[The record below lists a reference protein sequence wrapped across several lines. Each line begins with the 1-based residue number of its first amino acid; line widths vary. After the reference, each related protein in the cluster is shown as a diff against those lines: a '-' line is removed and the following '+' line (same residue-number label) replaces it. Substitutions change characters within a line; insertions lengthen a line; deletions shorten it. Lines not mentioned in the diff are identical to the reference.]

1 MSFRLFTSFNIAACA
16 FSIAAAAPFSVKN
29 GVFDQNATD
38 LGLSRAPGS
47 QTITVFTPTASS
59 DHYGNGVVMVGFKG
73 KLYCQWQ
80 SSAVDEDAADTWVA
94 YSIGTISKKADGS
107 QIEEWSAPR
116 ELAPTMQNGIRTSGG
131 WNVYNDTLIAF
142 INVWPADMSPKGGFA
157 YYRESADG
165 ITWGELKPVLMKDGS
180 PMAAIIEQDPHEY
193 DGRLYNAAHFQPG
206 LFANPIY
213 TDDLSGRTGWVK
225 AKYTNMEHSGTN
237 SREMEPSLFKNSDGE
252 IVMTFRDQNSTYYRL
267 ASVSRDRGAT
277 WSTTELTNMPDSR
290 AKQSA
295 GNLPDGSVYLV
306 SNPVNNKTRIPLSIT
321 LSNDGKIFD
330 RAYNLRTQGE
340 LPDRVYEGQYK
351 SIGYHYPKT
360 MCYGD
365 YLYVSYST
373 NKELVEYTR
382 IPLAEICDYKPAA
395 LPSDS
400 SSATQDTSTTQ
411 PADSANTDT
420 SAANNATAILNKQPA
435 PPRLNSHKVFDA
447 MGRLLYT
454 KGYDDIRNV
463 ENRKIRKFWK

>member
-1 MSFRLFTSFNIAACA
+1 MSFRLFTSFSIATCA

-29 GVFDQNATD
+29 GVFDQNASD

-47 QTITVFTPTASS
+47 QTITVFTPTANS
-59 DHYGNGVVMVGFKG
+59 DHYGNGVVMTGFKG

-94 YSIGTISKKADGS
+94 YSIGTIEKSTDGT
-107 QIEEWSAPR
+107 QTETWSVPK
-116 ELAPTMQNGIRTSGG
+116 ELAPSMQNGIRTSGG

-142 INVWPADMSPKGGFA
+142 INVWPDSMNPRGGFT

-165 ITWGELKPVLMKDGS
+165 ITWGELKPVLMKDGKQ
-180 PMAAIIEQDPHEY
+180 MAAIIEQDPHEY

-206 LFANPIY
+206 LLANPIY

-252 IVMTFRDQNSTYYRL
+252 IVMTFRDQNSTYDRL

-321 LSNDGKIFD
+321 LSSDGKVFD
-330 RAYNLRTQGE
+330 RAYNLRTQSE

-360 MCYGD
+360 MRYGD

-382 IPLAEICDYKPAA
+382 IPLTEICDYTPTPEA
-395 LPSDS
+395 SDS
-400 SSATQDTSTTQ
+400 SSADTSATTQAADSSATQ
-411 PADSANTDT
+411 PADTTNNQTDAIFVQKKVVKGTPANRG
-420 SAANNATAILNKQPA
+420 N
-435 PPRLNSHKVFDA
+435 HYDA
-447 MGRLLYT
+447 QGRLH
-454 KGYDDIRNV
+454 
-463 ENRKIRKFWK
+463 RKRPKFGKYFVK

>member
-1 MSFRLFTSFNIAACA
+1 MNFRLLASFHIATCA
-16 FSIAAAAPFSVKN
+16 FSIATAAPFSVKE

-47 QTITVFTPTASS
+47 QAVTVFTPTASS
-59 DHYGNGVVMVGFKG
+59 DHYGNGVVMIGFKG

-94 YSIGTISKKADGS
+94 YSIGTINKFANGS
-107 QIEEWSAPR
+107 QIETWSEPK
-116 ELAPTMQNGIRTSGG
+116 ELAPTKSNGYRTSGG

-142 INVWPADMSPKGGFA
+142 INVWPADISPKGGYA

-165 ITWGELKPVLMKDGS
+165 TTWGELKPVLMKDGKQ
-180 PMAAIIEQDPHEY
+180 MAAIIEQDPHEY

-206 LFANPIY
+206 LLANPIY

-237 SREMEPSLFKNSDGE
+237 SREMEPSLFQNSDGE

-267 ASVSRDRGAT
+267 ASVSKDRGAT
-277 WSTTELTNMPDSR
+277 WSTAELTNMPDSR

-295 GNLPDGSVYLV
+295 GNLPDGSIYLV
-306 SNPVNNKTRIPLSIT
+306 SNPVTNKTRIPLSIT

-360 MCYGD
+360 MRYGD

-382 IPLAEICDYKPAA
+382 IPLAEICDYEPA
-395 LPSDS
+395 
-400 SSATQDTSTTQ
+400 TDTIVTQ
-411 PADSANTDT
+411 PADSVGTALAEKDSTNDLTD
-420 SAANNATAILNKQPA
+420 AIFLQKKTIKNISTNKP
-435 PPRLNSHKVFDA
+435 
-447 MGRLLYT
+447 LYDT
-454 KGYDDIRNV
+454 KGRIHSKRASFGKYF
-463 ENRKIRKFWK
+463 KK

>member
-1 MSFRLFTSFNIAACA
+1 MNFRLLASFHIATCA
-16 FSIAAAAPFSVKN
+16 FSIATAAPFSVKE
-29 GVFDQNATD
+29 GVFNQDATD

-59 DHYGNGVVMVGFKG
+59 DHYGNGVVMIGFKG

-94 YSIGTISKKADGS
+94 YSIGTVDKFANGS
-107 QIEEWSAPR
+107 QIETWSTPR

-131 WNVYNDTLIAF
+131 WNVFNDTLIAF
-142 INVWPADMSPKGGFA
+142 INVWPDSMNPRGGFA

-165 ITWGELKPVLMKDGS
+165 ITWGELKPVLMKDGKH
-180 PMAAIIEQDPHEY
+180 MAAIIEQDPHEY

-206 LFANPIY
+206 LLANPIY

-225 AKYTNMEHSGTN
+225 AKYMNMEHSGTN
-237 SREMEPSLFKNSDGE
+237 SREMEPSLFQNSDGE

-267 ASVSRDRGAT
+267 ASVSKDRGAT

-306 SNPVNNKTRIPLSIT
+306 GNPVTNKTRIPLSIT
-321 LSNDGKIFD
+321 LSNDGKVFD
-330 RAYNLRTQGE
+330 RAYNLRTQSE

-360 MCYGD
+360 MRYSD

-382 IPLAEICDYKPAA
+382 IPLTEICDYEPATETPDSSDTDTA
-395 LPSDS
+395 TTQAADSSATIPADS
-400 SSATQDTSTTQ
+400 SSAQQTDATFVQKQTIRNL
-411 PADSANTDT
+411 PANTGRFYDVQGRIHRKK
-420 SAANNATAILNKQPA
+420 ATI
-435 PPRLNSHKVFDA
+435 
-447 MGRLLYT
+447 GELLY
-454 KGYDDIRNV
+454 K
-463 ENRKIRKFWK
+463 K

>member
-1 MSFRLFTSFNIAACA
+1 MSFRLFTSFSIATCA

-29 GVFDQNATD
+29 GVFDQNASD

-47 QTITVFTPTASS
+47 QTITVFTPTANS
-59 DHYGNGVVMVGFKG
+59 DHYGNGVVMTGFKG

-94 YSIGTISKKADGS
+94 YSIGTIEKSTDGS
-107 QIEEWSAPR
+107 QTEKWSTPK

-142 INVWPADMSPKGGFA
+142 INVWPADMSPKGGYA

-306 SNPVNNKTRIPLSIT
+306 GNPVTNKTRIPLSIT
-321 LSNDGKIFD
+321 LSSDGKVFD
-330 RAYNLRTQGE
+330 RAYNLRTQSE

-360 MCYGD
+360 MRYGD

-382 IPLAEICDYKPAA
+382 IPLAEICDYTPTPEA
-395 LPSDS
+395 SDS
-400 SSATQDTSTTQ
+400 SSADTSATQ
-411 PADSANTDT
+411 PADSATTDS
-420 SAANNATAILNKQPA
+420 SAANNATAFLNKQPA

-454 KGYDDIRNV
+454 KGYDDIRNT

>member
-1 MSFRLFTSFNIAACA
+1 MKNQFIFSFGIAMCA
-16 FSIAAAAPFSVKN
+16 LSVAEAAPFSVKN
-29 GVFDQNATD
+29 GLFDQNATD
-38 LGLSRAPGS
+38 LGLSRALGS
-47 QTITVFTPTASS
+47 QTVTVFTPTANS
-59 DHYGNGVVMVGFKG
+59 DHYGNGVVMTGFKG

-142 INVWPADMSPKGGFA
+142 INVWPADMSPKGGYA

-165 ITWGELKPVLMKDGS
+165 ITWGELKPVLMKDGKQ
-180 PMAAIIEQDPHEY
+180 MAAIIEQDSHEY

-206 LFANPIY
+206 LLANPIY

-237 SREMEPSLFKNSDGE
+237 SREMEPSLFQNSDGE

-267 ASVSRDRGAT
+267 ASVSKDKGAT
-277 WSTTELTNMPDSR
+277 WSNTELTNMPDSR

-306 SNPVNNKTRIPLSIT
+306 SNPVTNKTRIPLSIT
-321 LSNDGKIFD
+321 LSSDGKVFD
-330 RAYNLRTQGE
+330 HAYNLRTQGE

-360 MCYGD
+360 MRYGD

-382 IPLAEICDYKPAA
+382 IPLAEICDYMPAA
-395 LPSDS
+395 EMPDS
-400 SSATQDTSTTQ
+400 SDTGSTTTEL
-411 PADSANTDT
+411 PADSATTDS
-420 SAANNATAILNKQPA
+420 SAANNATAFLNKQPA
-435 PPRLNSHKVFDA
+435 PPRLSSHKVFDA

-454 KGYDDIRNV
+454 KVSDGIRNI

>member
-1 MSFRLFTSFNIAACA
+1 MKFYRVLVFLPISASL
-16 FSIAAAAPFSVKN
+16 AAPFSVTSGLFN
-29 GVFDQNATD
+29 QDATD

-59 DHYGNGVVMVGFKG
+59 DHYGNGVVMIGFKG

-94 YSIGTISKKADGS
+94 YSIGTINKFANGS
-107 QIEEWSAPR
+107 QIETWSEPK

-142 INVWPADMSPKGGFA
+142 INVWPADTSPKGGGFA

-165 ITWGELKPVLMKDGS
+165 ITWGELKPVLMKDGKH
-180 PMAAIIEQDPHEY
+180 MAAIIEQDPHEY

-206 LFANPIY
+206 LLANPIY

-225 AKYTNMEHSGTN
+225 AKYMNMEHSGTN
-237 SREMEPSLFKNSDGE
+237 SREMEPSLFQNSDGE

-267 ASVSRDRGAT
+267 ASVSKDRGAT

-306 SNPVNNKTRIPLSIT
+306 SNPVTNKTRIPLSIT
-321 LSNDGKIFD
+321 LSRDGKVFD

-360 MCYGD
+360 MRYGD

-373 NKELVEYTR
+373 NKELIEYTR
-382 IPLAEICDYKPAA
+382 IPLTEICDYTPTPETADSNSTA
-395 LPSDS
+395 TPGTSTPDS
-400 SSATQDTSTTQ
+400 SAVQ
-411 PADSANTDT
+411 PVDSVGT
-420 SAANNATAILNKQPA
+420 SAIFVQEKAIKNISTNKP
-435 PPRLNSHKVFDA
+435 
-447 MGRLLYT
+447 LYDT
-454 KGYDDIRNV
+454 KGRIHSKRASFGKYF
-463 ENRKIRKFWK
+463 KK

>member
-1 MSFRLFTSFNIAACA
+1 MKNQLLFSFGISMCAISVAEAAQ
-16 FSIAAAAPFSVKN
+16 FSVKD

-94 YSIGTISKKADGS
+94 YSIGTIEKSTDGS
-107 QIEEWSAPR
+107 QTEKWSTPK

-237 SREMEPSLFKNSDGE
+237 SREMEPSLFQNSDGE

-267 ASVSRDRGAT
+267 ASVSKDRGAT

-321 LSNDGKIFD
+321 LSSDGKVFD
-330 RAYNLRTQGE
+330 RAYNLRTQSE

-360 MCYGD
+360 MRYGD
-365 YLYVSYST
+365 YLYISYST

-411 PADSANTDT
+411 PADSATTDS
-420 SAANNATAILNKQPA
+420 SAANNATAFLNKQPA

>member
-1 MSFRLFTSFNIAACA
+1 MCAISVAEAAQ
-16 FSIAAAAPFSVKN
+16 FSVKD

-38 LGLSRAPGS
+38 LGLSRAPSS
-47 QTITVFTPTASS
+47 QTITVFTPTASN

-94 YSIGTISKKADGS
+94 YSIGTIEKSTDGS
-107 QIEEWSAPR
+107 QTEKWSTPK

-321 LSNDGKIFD
+321 LSSDGKVFD
-330 RAYNLRTQGE
+330 RAYNLRTQSE
-340 LPDRVYEGQYK
+340 LPDRVYEGLYK

-360 MCYGD
+360 MRYGD
-365 YLYVSYST
+365 YLYISYST

-411 PADSANTDT
+411 PADSATTDS
-420 SAANNATAILNKQPA
+420 SAANNATAFLNKQPA

-454 KGYDDIRNV
+454 KGYDGIRNT

>member
-1 MSFRLFTSFNIAACA
+1 MDYHKPIVLLSFSASL
-16 FSIAAAAPFSVKN
+16 AAPFSVKS

-38 LGLSRAPGS
+38 LGLARAPS
-47 QTITVFTPTASS
+47 AQTVTVFTPTASS
-59 DHYGNGVVMVGFKG
+59 DHYGNGVVMTGFKG

-94 YSIGTISKKADGS
+94 YSIGTVDKFANGS
-107 QIEEWSAPR
+107 QIETWSTPR

-131 WNVYNDTLIAF
+131 WNVFNDTLIAF
-142 INVWPADMSPKGGFA
+142 INVWPDSMNPRGGFA

-165 ITWGELKPVLMKDGS
+165 ITWGELKPVLMKDGKQ
-180 PMAAIIEQDPHEY
+180 MAAIIEQDPHEY

-206 LFANPIY
+206 LLANPIY

-225 AKYTNMEHSGTN
+225 AKYTNMDHSGSN
-237 SREMEPSLFKNSDGE
+237 SREMEPSLFRNNDGE

-267 ASVSRDRGAT
+267 ASVSKDRGAT
-277 WSTTELTNMPDSR
+277 WSTTKITNMPDSR

-306 SNPVNNKTRIPLSIT
+306 SNPVTNKTRIPLSIT
-321 LSNDGKIFD
+321 LSRDGKVFD

-360 MCYGD
+360 MRYGD
-365 YLYVSYST
+365 HLYVSYST

-382 IPLAEICDYKPAA
+382 IPLAEICDYKPAPEA
-395 LPSDS
+395 SDS
-400 SSATQDTSTTQ
+400 SDADTSTTADTTATDSSTAR
-411 PADSANTDT
+411 PADSTDNQT
-420 SAANNATAILNKQPA
+420 DAIFVQKTAIKGIPA
-435 PPRLNSHKVFDA
+435 NRGRHYDA
-447 MGRLLYT
+447 KGRLH
-454 KGYDDIRNV
+454 
-463 ENRKIRKFWK
+463 RKLPKFGNYFVK

>member
-1 MSFRLFTSFNIAACA
+1 MFMRFIFLTLSA

-29 GVFDQNATD
+29 GVFNQNATD

-47 QTITVFTPTASS
+47 QTVTVFTPTASS
-59 DHYGNGVVMVGFKG
+59 DHYGNGVLMTGFKG

-94 YSIGTISKKADGS
+94 YSIGTIEKTADGT
-107 QIEEWSAPR
+107 QTETWSAPK

-142 INVWPADMSPKGGFA
+142 INVWPDSMNPRGGYA

-165 ITWGELKPVLMKDGS
+165 ITWGELKPVLMKGGS
-180 PMAAIIEQDPHEY
+180 PMSGIIEQDPHEY

-206 LFANPIY
+206 LLVNPIY
-213 TDDLSGRTGWVK
+213 TNDLSGRTGWVK

-237 SREMEPSLFKNSDGE
+237 SREMEPSLFQNSDGE

-267 ASVSRDRGAT
+267 ASVSKNRGAT

-306 SNPVNNKTRIPLSIT
+306 SNPVTNKTRIPLSIT

-360 MCYGD
+360 MRYGD

-382 IPLAEICDYKPAA
+382 IPLAEICDYTPTPETADSNSTA
-395 LPSDS
+395 TPSTSTPDS
-400 SSATQDTSTTQ
+400 SAVQ
-411 PADSANTDT
+411 PADSARTD
-420 SAANNATAILNKQPA
+420 AIFLQKKTIKNISTNKP
-435 PPRLNSHKVFDA
+435 
-447 MGRLLYT
+447 LYDT
-454 KGYDDIRNV
+454 KGRIHSKRASFGKYF
-463 ENRKIRKFWK
+463 KK

>member
-1 MSFRLFTSFNIAACA
+1 MSFRLFTSFSIATCA

-29 GVFDQNATD
+29 GVFDQNASD

-47 QTITVFTPTASS
+47 QTITVFTPTANS
-59 DHYGNGVVMVGFKG
+59 DHYGNGVVMTGFKG

-94 YSIGTISKKADGS
+94 YSIGTIEKSTDGS
-107 QIEEWSAPR
+107 QTEKWSTPK

-180 PMAAIIEQDPHEY
+180 PMAAIIEQDPHKY

-321 LSNDGKIFD
+321 LSSDGKVFD
-330 RAYNLRTQGE
+330 RAYNLRTQSE

-360 MCYGD
+360 MRYGD

-382 IPLAEICDYKPAA
+382 IPLAEICDYTPTAET
-395 LPSDS
+395 
-400 SSATQDTSTTQ
+400 SSADSATTEQ

>member
-1 MSFRLFTSFNIAACA
+1 MKNQLLFSFGISMCAISVAEAAQ
-16 FSIAAAAPFSVKN
+16 FSIKS
-29 GVFDQNATD
+29 GLFDQNATD
-38 LGLSRAPGS
+38 LGLARAPGS

-94 YSIGTISKKADGS
+94 YSIGTIEKSTDGS
-107 QIEEWSAPR
+107 QTEKWSTPK

-206 LFANPIY
+206 LLANPIY

-237 SREMEPSLFKNSDGE
+237 SREMEPSLFQNSDGE

-267 ASVSRDRGAT
+267 ASVSKDKGAT
-277 WSTTELTNMPDSR
+277 WSNTELTNMPDSR

-306 SNPVNNKTRIPLSIT
+306 SNPVTNKTRIPLSIT
-321 LSNDGKIFD
+321 LSSDGKVFD

-360 MCYGD
+360 MRYGD

-382 IPLAEICDYKPAA
+382 IPLAEICDYMPAA
-395 LPSDS
+395 EMPDS
-400 SSATQDTSTTQ
+400 SDTGSTTTEL
-411 PADSANTDT
+411 PADSATTDS
-420 SAANNATAILNKQPA
+420 SAANNATAFLNKQLA
-435 PPRLNSHKVFDA
+435 PPRLSSHKVFDA

-454 KGYDDIRNV
+454 KVSDGIRNI

>member
-1 MSFRLFTSFNIAACA
+1 MKFYRVLVFLPISASL
-16 FSIAAAAPFSVKN
+16 AAPFSVTSGLFN
-29 GVFDQNATD
+29 QDATD

-59 DHYGNGVVMVGFKG
+59 DHYGNGVVMTGFKG

-94 YSIGTISKKADGS
+94 YSIGTVDKFANGS
-107 QIEEWSAPR
+107 QIETWSTPR

-131 WNVYNDTLIAF
+131 WNVFNDTLIAF
-142 INVWPADMSPKGGFA
+142 INVWPDSMNPRGGFA

-165 ITWGELKPVLMKDGS
+165 ITWGELIPVLMKDGKQ
-180 PMAAIIEQDPHEY
+180 MAAIIEQDPHEY

-206 LFANPIY
+206 LLANPIY

-225 AKYTNMEHSGTN
+225 AKYTNMDHSGSN
-237 SREMEPSLFKNSDGE
+237 SREMEPSLFRNNDGE

-267 ASVSRDRGAT
+267 ASVSKDRGAT
-277 WSTTELTNMPDSR
+277 WSTTEITNMPDSR

-306 SNPVNNKTRIPLSIT
+306 SNPVTNKTRIPLSIT
-321 LSNDGKIFD
+321 LSRDGKVFD

-360 MCYGD
+360 MRYGD

-373 NKELVEYTR
+373 NKELIEYTR
-382 IPLAEICDYKPAA
+382 IPLAEICDYTPTPEIA
-395 LPSDS
+395 DS
-400 SSATQDTSTTQ
+400 SAVQPVDSVGTNAIFLQKKTIKNIST
-411 PADSANTDT
+411 
-420 SAANNATAILNKQPA
+420 NKP
-435 PPRLNSHKVFDA
+435 
-447 MGRLLYT
+447 LYDT
-454 KGYDDIRNV
+454 KGRIHSKRASFGKYF
-463 ENRKIRKFWK
+463 KK